1 VAPKL
6 FLKNFE
12 PLFLEKYQHLYKA
25 SSLPFMG
32 FYHRLKYLHN
42 IQSHSVY
49 CTLLFHPF
57 CLQTLP
63 LSFPLSLSAYYFSC
77 TLPSL
82 APLSN
87 IFLALSL
94 PLLVPPISRSLPCT
108 SIYSIFII
116 SPLSLF
122 YFECVKVA
130 LHKRDFL
137 KEKALGLSLWVSST
151 EPLPTH

>member
-25 SSLPFMG
+25 SLAQSLPFVG
-32 FYHRLKYLHN
+32 FYHRLKYLN
-42 IQSHSVY
+42 VIQSHSVY

-57 CLQTLP
+57 CLEALP
-63 LSFPLSLSAYYFSC
+63 LSFPLSLSAYYSSC

-87 IFLALSL
+87 IFLSL
-94 PLLVPPISRSLPCT
+94 PLLVPSIPRFLLRT
-108 SIYSIFII
+108 SVCSIFII
-116 SPLSLF
+116 SPLSF
-122 YFECVKVA
+122 PISIV
-130 LHKRDFL
+130 
-137 KEKALGLSLWVSST
+137 
-151 EPLPTH
+151 